1 MSLVPKQD
9 NWLTK
14 NLKINRGHSGLP
26 KNASEVPYL
35 FSQPSNEAA
44 NNLKFNPYAKR
55 ISLQSEN
62 KLGEADQY
70 IKTDTSKGSSTVD
83 WNKPNP
89 LGISK
94 KALKMDKDNNI
105 TGTTTI
111 DYSPLWDKEKFKQ
124 ISSSLD
130 LFMKGIG
137 MAGGKGLLT
146 RR

>member
-1 MSLVPKQD
+1 MEQD
-9 NWLTK
+9 NWFMKDLR
-14 NLKINRGHSGLP
+14 INRGHPGLP
-26 KNASEVPYL
+26 GNASEVPYL

-44 NNLKFNPYAKR
+44 NNLKFNPKAKR

-62 KLGEADQY
+62 KLGEANQY
-70 IKTDTSKGSSTVD
+70 IKTDTSKVPSTIN
-83 WNKPNP
+83 WNDPNP

-94 KALKMDKDNNI
+94 KGLKMDKDNNI
-105 TGTTTI
+105 KGTTEI

-124 ISSSLD
+124 LSDSLN
-130 LFMKGIG
+130 LFMKGIS